1 MTNDQH
7 QRALAGLAR
16 RQAIWDFVSSE
27 AYLHSVKRTLGA
39 IDLFL
44 GWRAYRDGDGLLGL
58 IHEIRGRRTR
68 MRDMVLA
75 AECRLGGRQ
84 PASDL

>member
-44 GWRAYRDGDGLLGL
+44 GWRYRNGDGLLGL
-58 IHEIRGRRTR
+58 IHDIRGRRTW